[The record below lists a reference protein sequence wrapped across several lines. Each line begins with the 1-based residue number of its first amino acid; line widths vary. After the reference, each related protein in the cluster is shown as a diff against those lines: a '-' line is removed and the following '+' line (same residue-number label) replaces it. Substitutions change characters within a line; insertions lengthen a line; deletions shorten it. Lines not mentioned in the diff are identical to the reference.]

1 MSPDRITRLAAV
13 YFPTCFYFGKPSLSY
28 VLLGTSECHLCDQA
42 AAIVTEGAEG
52 LAVTVYIE
60 DITDIE
66 GGVDFYGLRIPVLR
80 NEITGE
86 ELNWPFTA
94 LEVRALFSASD
105 KESK

>member
-1 MSPDRITRLAAV
+1 
-13 YFPTCFYFGKPSLSY
+13 LSY

-42 AAIVTEGAEG
+42 SAIVTEGAEG

-66 GGVDFYGLRIPVLR
+66 GGVDRYGLRIPVLR

-94 LEVRALFSASD
+94 ADVRALFTASD
-105 KESK
+105 KE